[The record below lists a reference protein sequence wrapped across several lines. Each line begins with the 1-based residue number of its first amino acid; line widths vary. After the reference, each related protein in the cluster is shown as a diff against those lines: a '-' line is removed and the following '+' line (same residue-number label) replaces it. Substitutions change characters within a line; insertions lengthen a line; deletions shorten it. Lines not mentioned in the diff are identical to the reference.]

1 MYGFGCASGGEFFR
15 IKPVDNDNQDFHHG
29 NRPSDDRMRV
39 YTALSTGLWTLYFHL
54 LTLFGIQNLGATNYS
69 MHMLGLQKLV
79 GMRGG
84 LQAMTLNPL
93 LYESLCV

>member
-1 MYGFGCASGGEFFR
+1 
-15 IKPVDNDNQDFHHG
+15 
-29 NRPSDDRMRV
+29 MRV

-84 LQAMTLNPL
+84 LHAMTLNPL